1 MRGAVAQDL
10 CRPLCGGLGDWG
22 LFILKSLWWGV
33 GVITEAQTSLC
44 EMLVAL
50 CHRRPFRTR
59 EGLWL
64 YHGPTSP
71 LNLVARTAWRTR
83 RAAWLVHHDVQ
94 RKHLEMRP

>member
-10 CRPLCGGLGDWG
+10 CCPLCGGLGDRG
-22 LFILKSLWWGV
+22 LFIPKSLWWGV

-50 CHRRPFRTR
+50 CHRRSFRTR
-59 EGLWL
+59 EGLRL

-83 RAAWLVHHDVQ
+83 GADWLVHHDVQ